1 MQDLALVSLL
11 GAQHVKKND
20 QNFPRIFP
28 SFLHRMNLQDYEKK
42 IIQRV

>member
-28 SFLHRMNLQDYEKK
+28 RFFTQDESS
-42 IIQRV
+42 RL